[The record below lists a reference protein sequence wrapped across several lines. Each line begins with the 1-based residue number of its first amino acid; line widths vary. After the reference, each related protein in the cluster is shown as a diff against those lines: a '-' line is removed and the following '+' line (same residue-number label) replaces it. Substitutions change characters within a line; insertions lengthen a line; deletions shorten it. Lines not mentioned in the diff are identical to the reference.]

1 MTGYLGN
8 KGVVGAFQAI
18 IAQMPPHDTYIETH
32 LGSGVILRR
41 KAPAA
46 VRSIGIE
53 IDPATVAQF
62 GPFEG
67 AEIHNGD
74 SVAFLQTFDFAQA
87 GRVLIYADPPY
98 LLSTRASSGS
108 RYRFDYTDADHLRL
122 LTLLRSLPANVS
134 VMISGYPSA
143 LYDVELEGWRSI
155 EFQVSTRGGP
165 RTEKVWMNF
174 EAGAVHWVEYAGVDF
189 GERQRIKRKATRW
202 GNAFAQLNHGER
214 LAVLAAILSAGAT
227 VEPSPYLKARTAIRR
242 EGGPAAAEAAPRRV
256 GRRAVS
262 TS

>member
-41 KAPAA
+41 KTPAA

-53 IDPATVAQF
+53 IDPATIAQF
-62 GPFEG
+62 GPIEG

-74 SVAFLQTFDFAQA
+74 CVTFLESFDFAQA

-98 LLSTRASSGS
+98 LLSTRSSPGS
-108 RYRFDYTDADHLRL
+108 RYRHDYTDADHLRL
-122 LTLLRSLPANVS
+122 LGLLRSLPANVS
-134 VMISGYPSA
+134 IMISGYPSG
-143 LYDVELEGWRSI
+143 LYDAELEGWRSI

-174 EAGAVHWVEYAGVDF
+174 QAGAVHWVEYAGVDF

-202 GNAFAQLNHGER
+202 GNAFAKLNHGER
-214 LAVLAAILSAGAT
+214 LAVLAAILEAGT
-227 VEPSPYLKARTAIRR
+227 RVEPAAYQKPRTAIRR
-242 EGGPAAAEAAPRRV
+242 ENGHAAAQARPRRV
-256 GRRAVS
+256 GRRAS
-262 TS
+262 TP